1 MMKEREKERKRNI
14 ILMKWREGDIKCCA
28 GIIVY
33 MAFFFFFFF
42 LLINRVSKTRFSGV
56 RHVEKMPHQTLL
68 EH

>member
-42 LLINRVSKTRFSGV
+42 AYKSSL
-56 RHVEKMPHQTLL
+56 
-68 EH
+68 